1 MVKQMNLLK
10 KYIDVDAQKLAGL
23 LKIDIKRLRYIKLA
37 VKRRDNHKVIA
48 LGYAAAITV
57 AFILSLTNN
66 NDVNASITPT
76 DTINYIM
83 LENALDRSMEDSA
96 EPTLYP
102 EKSLDN
108 IKSLYNMVNVKEKNV
123 EKELTVSKGDTFISL
138 ISSLGLDYNQ
148 AHALYSKFK
157 KIYDPASLR
166 IGQKIIVSLTE
177 DIQTHEMLSLDS
189 IVIESKSGQRYI
201 LERNDQNEYI
211 AKAEKDELLE
221 EINNA
226 SGTIQGSL
234 SVSMRK
240 QGVPGKIVAKFSNI
254 FGQSVDFRRDVHSG
268 DKFEVIYENHITPS
282 GEVIKTGNILY
293 AGLVLRKTRIELYRF
308 ADKNGNVD
316 YYNEKGLAMKR
327 TLHRKPLA
335 FQRARISSPFGK
347 RRHPILKRTIV
358 HWGVDYAAP
367 SGTAIY
373 AGGDGVVQVAK
384 YNGGYGNYIK
394 IRHNSEYSTAYG
406 HMKSFAKGIRPGV
419 RVKQGQVIGYVGS
432 TGRSTGPHLHYEVVQ
447 NGRRVNPLKIK
458 AAAGENLAGNN
469 LTKFKQQVAE
479 LKQTY
484 KTMFAQNEPAKM
496 AEK

>member
-1 MVKQMNLLK
+1 MNLLK

-189 IVIESKSGQRYI
+189 IVIEPKSGQRYI

-484 KTMFAQNEPAKM
+484 KTMFAQNEAAKM

>member
-1 MVKQMNLLK
+1 MNLLK

-189 IVIESKSGQRYI
+189 IVIEPKSGQRYI

-254 FGQSVDFRRDVHSG
+254 FGQSVDFRRDVHNG

-373 AGGDGVVQVAK
+373 AGGDGVIQVAK

-484 KTMFAQNEPAKM
+484 KTMFAQNEAAKM

>member
-189 IVIESKSGQRYI
+189 IVIEPKSGQRYI

-254 FGQSVDFRRDVHSG
+254 FGQSVDFRRDVHNG

-394 IRHNSEYSTAYG
+394 ISHNSEYSTAYG

-432 TGRSTGPHLHYEVVQ
+432 TGRSTGPQLHYEVVQ

-484 KTMFAQNEPAKM
+484 KTMFAQNETAKM

>member
-10 KYIDVDAQKLAGL
+10 KHIDVDAQKLAGL

-148 AHALYSKFK
+148 AHAFYSKFK

-189 IVIESKSGQRYI
+189 IVIEPKSGQRYI

-254 FGQSVDFRRDVHSG
+254 FGQSVDFRRDVHNG

-484 KTMFAQNEPAKM
+484 KTMFAQNEAAKM

>member
-148 AHALYSKFK
+148 AHAFYSKFK

-189 IVIESKSGQRYI
+189 IVIEPKSGQRYI

-484 KTMFAQNEPAKM
+484 KTMFAQNEAAKM

>member
-189 IVIESKSGQRYI
+189 IVIEPKSGQRYI

-254 FGQSVDFRRDVHSG
+254 FGQSVDFRRDVHNG

-373 AGGDGVVQVAK
+373 AGGDGVIQVAK

-484 KTMFAQNEPAKM
+484 KTMFAQNEAAKM

>member
-1 MVKQMNLLK
+1 MNLLK

-189 IVIESKSGQRYI
+189 IVIEPKSGQRYI

-254 FGQSVDFRRDVHSG
+254 FGQSVDFRRDVHNG

-282 GEVIKTGNILY
+282 GEVIKT
-293 AGLVLRKTRIELYRF
+293 
-308 ADKNGNVD
+308 GNVD

-484 KTMFAQNEPAKM
+484 KTMFAQNEAAKM

>member
-1 MVKQMNLLK
+1 MNLLK

-189 IVIESKSGQRYI
+189 IVIEPKSGQRYI

-254 FGQSVDFRRDVHSG
+254 FGQSVDFRRDVHNG

-373 AGGDGVVQVAK
+373 AGGDGVIQVAK

>member
-189 IVIESKSGQRYI
+189 IVIEPKSGQRYI

-254 FGQSVDFRRDVHSG
+254 FGQSVDFRRDVHNG
-268 DKFEVIYENHITPS
+268 DKFEVIY
-282 GEVIKTGNILY
+282 
-293 AGLVLRKTRIELYRF
+293 
-308 ADKNGNVD
+308 
-316 YYNEKGLAMKR
+316 
-327 TLHRKPLA
+327 
-335 FQRARISSPFGK
+335 
-347 RRHPILKRTIV
+347 
-358 HWGVDYAAP
+358 
-367 SGTAIY
+367 
-373 AGGDGVVQVAK
+373 
-384 YNGGYGNYIK
+384 
-394 IRHNSEYSTAYG
+394 
-406 HMKSFAKGIRPGV
+406 
-419 RVKQGQVIGYVGS
+419 
-432 TGRSTGPHLHYEVVQ
+432 
-447 NGRRVNPLKIK
+447 
-458 AAAGENLAGNN
+458 
-469 LTKFKQQVAE
+469 
-479 LKQTY
+479 
-484 KTMFAQNEPAKM
+484 
-496 AEK
+496 

>member
-1 MVKQMNLLK
+1 MNLLK

-189 IVIESKSGQRYI
+189 IVIEPKSGQRYI

-254 FGQSVDFRRDVHSG
+254 FGQSVDFRRDVHNG